1 MYNLSNHYENIYQ
14 YLTSIV
20 TEPRLIYLHPFGSTK
35 PENIEAIRNTI
46 DPPDLRDPPDHWG
59 PLYIFY
65 DQEPLNF
72 NYNEELF
79 SYILENTQGPYVL
92 VNTERVSD
100 EKDRI
105 CDKYGFAHIDYF
117 FHIFAA
123 HDWYRG
129 HEYVPGIKHP
139 RTRNIEKTFISFNR
153 LTSNERIYRSIFV
166 SELYKNNLLT
176 DGHVSFSKFCPDG
189 GDYAENLRLGIT
201 NQKLNPNVVN
211 ETISNIARL
220 PELRIDYDNQFIP
233 NQSMLLTPLPQLM
246 ESFVFV
252 VTETCYWQRKTHLTE
267 KIFKPIVLRMP
278 FLLLGCAY
286 NLEYLRSYGFRTF
299 GDYWDESY
307 DTIEDPVQRLQAVT
321 KVLSNINSLT
331 KQQQK
336 NMLIDMLPVLEHNYN
351 LFTDPEFVRREWQC
365 LLDQLQSVTETFY
378 LPPPY
383 YCNIKTQQRIAIE
396 S

>member
-1 MYNLSNHYENIYQ
+1 M
-14 YLTSIV
+14 
-20 TEPRLIYLHPFGSTK
+20 
-35 PENIEAIRNTI
+35 
-46 DPPDLRDPPDHWG
+46 
-59 PLYIFY
+59 
-65 DQEPLNF
+65 
-72 NYNEELF
+72 LF
-79 SYILENTQGPYVL
+79 RS
-92 VNTERVSD
+92 
-100 EKDRI
+100 
-105 CDKYGFAHIDYF
+105 
-117 FHIFAA
+117 
-123 HDWYRG
+123 
-129 HEYVPGIKHP
+129 
-139 RTRNIEKTFISFNR
+139 ISFNR